1 MNWKEVERLVE
12 NNNNDSELG
21 KRIRIEY
28 WKHKQ
33 ILTILETQRN
43 IN

>member
-1 MNWKEVERLVE
+1 MNWKEIGILVE
-12 NNNNDSELG
+12 NNSNDSELG

-28 WKHKQ
+28 WKYKH

-43 IN
+43 ID